1 MATPSLTATLADAT
15 DRAEEKATDMFRAGR
30 TATANALDAA
40 AEKVMAGGDRV
51 ASASHSAG
59 DRIAAASHAAG
70 DRIASAT
77 LTASDRLGSA
87 ASYVRVNNGKDM
99 VGDIESLIKAHPGKF
114 VVGAVVLG
122 FLAGRAFSRD

>member
-1 MATPSLTATLADAT
+1 MSALPNFCRAPGRAGSSF
-15 DRAEEKATDMFRAGR
+15 DRLGTERPEEKASDKFRTGR
-30 TATANALDAA
+30 TATANVLDAA
-40 AEKVMAGGDRV
+40 ADKITAGGDRV
-51 ASASHSAG
+51 ASASH
-59 DRIAAASHAAG
+59 AAA
-70 DRIASAT
+70 DRIASVSHA
-77 LTASDRLGSA
+77 ASDRIGSA

>member
-15 DRAEEKATDMFRAGR
+15 DRAEEKASDMFRTGR

-40 AEKVMAGGDRV
+40 ADKITAGGDRI
-51 ASASHSAG
+51 ASASHT
-59 DRIAAASHAAG
+59 AG
-70 DRIASAT
+70 DRIASVSHA
-77 LTASDRLGSA
+77 ASDRLGSA

-99 VGDIESLIKAHPGKF
+99 VTDVESLIKAHPGKF
-114 VVGAVVLG
+114 LIGAAVLG

>member
-1 MATPSLTATLADAT
+1 MATPSLTATISDAT
-15 DRAEEKATDMFRAGR
+15 DRAEEKASEVFRAGR

-40 AEKVMAGGDRV
+40 ADKITAGGDRV

-59 DRIAAASHAAG
+59 DRIASASHVVG
-70 DRIASAT
+70 DRIAAASH
-77 LTASDRLGSA
+77 TASDRLGSA

-99 VGDIESLIKAHPGKF
+99 VSDIESLIKAHPGKF
-114 VVGAVVLG
+114 LIGAVVLG